1 MWEYRRESD
10 FMHMLHYDFEK
21 NDENLDICFCV
32 ITTKEKSKVIEHK
45 IGDADNFR
53 IRIFNIRDLGFE
65 QILNNAYDKIEKQ
78 EALSLEE
85 LVKLAL
91 TSLMPG
97 TREGNIDQFYELSD
111 MVDLI
116 VFDCEDDKISFVG
129 LLLLLSEIYFDIND
143 PIWEKIR
150 GVLMNRVDSIAEL
163 CKEKYTEGLM
173 DAARRLLTNGF
184 SAEIVSQNMYLP
196 LKKVKELENE
206 VKASK

>member
-1 MWEYRRESD
+1 M
-10 FMHMLHYDFEK
+10 
-21 NDENLDICFCV
+21 
-32 ITTKEKSKVIEHK
+32 
-45 IGDADNFR
+45 
-53 IRIFNIRDLGFE
+53 GFE

-78 EALSLEE
+78 EALSLVE